1 MAMSGNRVTLSF
13 PEKWQ
18 LQCLG
23 QLFQAQQTEFQ
34 NVSSLKSDGWEGNKL
49 QTDVDEVL
57 FAGAQKLSEQS
68 TPALIKKTL
77 QLQQL
82 LAMNYSENV

>member
-1 MAMSGNRVTLSF
+1 MAGNRVILSF
-13 PEKWQ
+13 PERLLHCFLSFTAWDSS
-18 LQCLG
+18 
-23 QLFQAQQTEFQ
+23 ADEFQ
-34 NVSSLKSDGWEGNKL
+34 NVSSQKSDGWEGNKL
-49 QTDVDEVL
+49 QTDGVEVL

-68 TPALIKKTL
+68 TKALIKKTL